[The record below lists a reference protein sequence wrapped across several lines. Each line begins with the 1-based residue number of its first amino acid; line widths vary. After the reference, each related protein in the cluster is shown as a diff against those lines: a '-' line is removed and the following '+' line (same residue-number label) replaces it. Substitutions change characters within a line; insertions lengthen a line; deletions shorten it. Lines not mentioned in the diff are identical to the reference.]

1 MFLNLKTTLKKID
14 KLITEANGVDAK
26 KLTRAYE
33 ETLRLRSQLI
43 GILDDMEDF
52 APSCQTESISE
63 VFSQTEAVDKRVVV
77 IKINEPLPALKE
89 LTEAVELHWVKLIHE
104 AIAQESKTGIPKF
117 KKAFVFIEITTPKGT
132 KNTKV
137 CDTSNRAINV
147 IINNLK
153 GIFFEDDNFEH
164 MACGIVADWGGVGE
178 TVIRVCELDD
188 LLGCEVFGGKTEKL

>member
-1 MFLNLKTTLKKID
+1 MFLNLKTTLKKIE
-14 KLITEANGVDAK
+14 KLITEANGIDEK

-43 GILDDMEDF
+43 GILDDIEEF
-52 APSCQTESISE
+52 APMRQTENSS
-63 VFSQTEAVDKRVVV
+63 VPSPQTEMVDKRVVV

-89 LTEAVELHWVKLIHE
+89 LTEAVELHWVKLIHK
-104 AIAQESKTGIPKF
+104 AIAEESKTGIPKF
-117 KKAFVFIEITTPKGT
+117 SKAFVLIEITTPRGT

-137 CDTSNRAINV
+137 WDTSNRAINV

-164 MACGIVADWGGVGE
+164 MACGILADWGGIGE
-178 TVIRVCELDD
+178 TIIRICVLDD
-188 LLGCEVFGGKTEKL
+188 LLGCAVFGAKTEKP

>member
-1 MFLNLKTTLKKID
+1 MYLDLKKTLNKKE
-14 KLITEANGVDAK
+14 KLITEANGIDEK

-43 GILDDMEDF
+43 GILDDIEEF
-52 APSCQTESISE
+52 APICQTENNSVPSP
-63 VFSQTEAVDKRVVV
+63 QTEIVDKRVVV

-104 AIAQESKTGIPKF
+104 AIAEESQTGIPKF
-117 KKAFVFIEITTPKGT
+117 NKAFVLIEITTPKGT

-137 CDTSNRAINV
+137 WDTSNRAINV

-153 GIFFEDDNFEH
+153 GIFFDDDNFEH
-164 MACGIVADWGGVGE
+164 MACGIVADWGGNGE

-188 LLGCEVFGGKTEKL
+188 LLGCAVFSAKTEKP

>member
-1 MFLNLKTTLKKID
+1 MYLDLRKTLKKIE
-14 KLITEANGVDAK
+14 KLITEANGVDEK

-43 GILDDMEDF
+43 GILDDIEEF
-52 APSCQTESISE
+52 APMRQTENCSVPSP
-63 VFSQTEAVDKRVVV
+63 QTEMVDKRVVV

-89 LTEAVELHWVKLIHE
+89 MTEAVELHWVKLIHQ
-104 AIAQESKTGIPKF
+104 AIAEESNTGIPKF
-117 KKAFVFIEITTPKGT
+117 KKAFVLIEITTPRGT

-137 CDTSNRAINV
+137 WDTSNRAINV

-164 MACGIVADWGGVGE
+164 IACGIVANWGGTGE
-178 TVIRVCELDD
+178 TTIRVCELDD
-188 LLGCEVFGGKTEKL
+188 LLGCAVFGAKTEKP

>member
-1 MFLNLKTTLKKID
+1 MFLNLKTTLKKIE
-14 KLITEANGVDAK
+14 KLITEANGIDEK

-43 GILDDMEDF
+43 GILDDIEEF
-52 APSCQTESISE
+52 APMRQPANRSVPSPQTEI
-63 VFSQTEAVDKRVVV
+63 VDKRVVV

-104 AIAQESKTGIPKF
+104 AIAEESQTGIPKF
-117 KKAFVFIEITTPKGT
+117 NKAFVLIEITTPKGT

-137 CDTSNRAINV
+137 WDTSNRAINV

-153 GIFFEDDNFEH
+153 GIFFDDDNFDH
-164 MACGIVADWGGVGE
+164 MACGIVADWGGNGE

-188 LLGCEVFGGKTEKL
+188 LLGCAVFSAKTEKP

>member
-1 MFLNLKTTLKKID
+1 MYLDLKKTLKNIER
-14 KLITEANGVDAK
+14 LITEANGVDEK

-43 GILDDMEDF
+43 GILDDIEEY
-52 APSCQTESISE
+52 APIRQTESNNEPSP
-63 VFSQTEAVDKRVVV
+63 QTETADKRVVV

-89 LTEAVELHWVKLIHE
+89 LTEAVELHWVKLIHA
-104 AIAQESKTGIPKF
+104 AIAEESKTGIPKF
-117 KKAFVFIEITTPKGT
+117 NRAFVLIEITTPRGT

-137 CDTSNRAINV
+137 WDTSNRAINV

-164 MACGIVADWGGVGE
+164 MACGIVADWGGIGE

-188 LLGCEVFGGKTEKL
+188 LLGCAVFDAKTEKP

>member
-1 MFLNLKTTLKKID
+1 MFLNLKTTLKKIE
-14 KLITEANGVDAK
+14 KLIAEANGVDQK

-52 APSCQTESISE
+52 APSCQTEISSE
-63 VFSQTEAVDKRVVV
+63 PFYQTETADKRVVV

-89 LTEAVELHWVKLIHE
+89 LTEAVELHWVKLIHA
-104 AIAQESKTGIPKF
+104 AIAEESKTGIPKF
-117 KKAFVFIEITTPKGT
+117 NKAFVLIEITTPKGT
-132 KNTKV
+132 KNTQV
-137 CDTSNRAINV
+137 WDTSNRAINV

-164 MACGIVADWGGVGE
+164 MACGIVADWGGIGE
-178 TVIRVCELDD
+178 TTIRVCELDD
-188 LLGCEVFGGKTEKL
+188 LLGCEVFGAKTEKL

>member
-1 MFLNLKTTLKKID
+1 MFLNLKTTLKKIE
-14 KLITEANGVDAK
+14 KLIAEANGVDQK

-52 APSCQTESISE
+52 APSCQTEINSE
-63 VFSQTEAVDKRVVV
+63 PFYQTETVDKRVVV
-77 IKINEPLPALKE
+77 IKIKEPLPALKE

-104 AIAQESKTGIPKF
+104 AVAKESKTGIPKF
-117 KKAFVFIEITTPKGT
+117 KKAFVLIEITTPKGT

-137 CDTSNRAINV
+137 WDTSNRAINV

-164 MACGIVADWGGVGE
+164 MACGIVADWGGISE
-178 TVIRVCELDD
+178 TVIRVCELND
-188 LLGCEVFGGKTEKL
+188 LLGCEVFGAKTEKL

>member
-1 MFLNLKTTLKKID
+1 MYLDLRKTLKKIE
-14 KLITEANGVDAK
+14 KLITEANGVDEK

-43 GILDDMEDF
+43 GILDDIEEF
-52 APSCQTESISE
+52 ASMRQTETCSVPSP
-63 VFSQTEAVDKRVVV
+63 QTEMVDKRVVV

-89 LTEAVELHWVKLIHE
+89 LTEAVELHWVKLIHQ
-104 AIAQESKTGIPKF
+104 AIAEESNTGIPKF
-117 KKAFVFIEITTPKGT
+117 KKAFVLIEITTPRGT

-137 CDTSNRAINV
+137 WDTSNRAINV

-164 MACGIVADWGGVGE
+164 MACGIVADWGGIGE
-178 TVIRVCELDD
+178 TIIRVCELDD
-188 LLGCEVFGGKTEKL
+188 LLGCAVFGAKTENP

>member
-1 MFLNLKTTLKKID
+1 MYLDLKKTLKKIE
-14 KLITEANGVDAK
+14 KLITEANGIDEK

-43 GILDDMEDF
+43 GILDDIEEF
-52 APSCQTESISE
+52 APICQTENNSVPSP
-63 VFSQTEAVDKRVVV
+63 QTEIVDKRVVV

-104 AIAQESKTGIPKF
+104 AIAEESQTGIPKF
-117 KKAFVFIEITTPKGT
+117 NKAFVLIEITTPKGT

-137 CDTSNRAINV
+137 WDTSNRAINV

-164 MACGIVADWGGVGE
+164 MACGIVADWGGNGE

-188 LLGCEVFGGKTEKL
+188 LLGCAVFSAKTEKP